1 MGVLWYKVWFDLW
14 HYKAR
19 TLLAV
24 LSIAAGVFAV
34 GAMYGMSELL
44 LTNMDQSHQA
54 VMPPHI
60 NVILGTRADYDTLI
74 SLRRVP
80 GVEDVEPYNSVSILY
95 KLHPQ
100 DDWRP
105 GNIHMRAD
113 FDDQTYELVQL
124 RQGSWP
130 KKNEVGIER
139 MAAQF
144 LKVGIGDQVIFKIN
158 DGNGY
163 ISERSLPITSLIRH
177 PFVPPPEFMDLAF
190 FFMDSQGLERLG
202 VPAGEY
208 NSFFVRVTPYSTDN
222 AKVVATAIKDR
233 LGKQNIR
240 VATFVY
246 QDPAKH
252 WGRTFFDGFTLVLKL
267 LALICVLMS
276 AVLVYNTVS
285 FLIIQQTNQIGVLKA
300 LGGRT
305 FTIIGV
311 YLSGALIYGLLA
323 LMIALPLSAMVA
335 ANMTR
340 TFLNMFNIDYDG
352 FQVSREALTFQLISA
367 LVVPVLAGL
376 APVLR
381 GANLTVRQAISSY
394 GLGGDFQSGRINRAI
409 EGLGQG
415 WLPPQI
421 AAALGNLFRQ
431 KGRLLLTQVVLVT
444 AGSAFLMIM
453 SLNSSLAATLDHIF
467 ARHRYD
473 TTLLFR
479 QNVRLDRVELL
490 SRSVAGVDQIELR
503 LTQAASLYVSG
514 QLIKEAGIGTNIEG
528 IPAGSDFFQPLMV
541 DGRWFGAQDQR
552 VVVIPREAAEKH
564 HIRIGDWVTL
574 NLGELGKDTWLVIGT
589 YEPVFASGF
598 TADTI
603 YAPLQALY
611 ASTKKQNQGAML
623 YVRTSEHTPAF
634 EAAVTRQLK
643 DLFEARNLKVVQS
656 QTEAELRQTY
666 EFQFSTVTTM
676 LFALSIIV
684 AIVGGIALT
693 GALSIGVIERTK
705 EIGVLR
711 AIGARS
717 HSILGIFILEG
728 MLQGVLSWL
737 AAVPVSLLFSQ
748 PLSNALGHAMFGA
761 TLDYQYNWPAVA
773 IWLGVILVISIL
785 ASILP
790 ARSATRIS
798 VRDSLAYA

>member
-1 MGVLWYKVWFDLW
+1 MGVLWYKIWFDLW

-44 LTNMDQSHQA
+44 VTNMDTSHQA
-54 VMPPHI
+54 VMPPHM
-60 NVILGTRADYDTLI
+60 NVVLATPADYDTLTN
-74 SLRRVP
+74 LRRVA
-80 GVEDVEPYNSVSILY
+80 GVEDVEPYNSVNILY
-95 KLHPQ
+95 KLRPQ

-105 GNIHMRAD
+105 GIIHMRAD

-124 RQGSWP
+124 RRGGWP
-130 KKNEVGIER
+130 EKNAVGIER
-139 MAAQF
+139 MAALF

-158 DGNGY
+158 DQ
-163 ISERSLPITSLIRH
+163 ERSLPITGLIRH

-190 FFMDSQGLERLG
+190 FFMDGEGLERLDMPVG
-202 VPAGEY
+202 MY
-208 NSFFVRVTPYSTDN
+208 NSFFVRVTPYSQDY
-222 AKVVATAIKDR
+222 AKEVATAIKDR

-240 VATFVY
+240 VAAFVY
-246 QDPAKH
+246 QDPNKH
-252 WGRTFFDGFTLVLKL
+252 WGRAFFDGFTLVLKL
-267 LALICVLMS
+267 LALICVVMS
-276 AVLVYNTVS
+276 AVLVYNTIS
-285 FLIIQQTNQIGVLKA
+285 FLVVQQTNQIGVLKA
-300 LGGRT
+300 VGGQT

-311 YLSGALIYGLLA
+311 YLSGAVVYGVLA
-323 LMIALPLSAMVA
+323 LVVALPLSAMVA
-335 ANMTR
+335 ASTTR
-340 TFLNMFNIDYDG
+340 TFLNMFNIDYDV
-352 FQVSREALTFQLISA
+352 FQVSRDALTYQVISA

-376 APVLR
+376 APALR
-381 GANLTVRQAISSY
+381 GANITVRQAISSY
-394 GLGGDFQSGRINRAI
+394 GLGGDFQSGRLNRAV

-421 AAALGNLFRQ
+421 AAAMGNLFRQ
-431 KGRLLLTQVVLVT
+431 RGRLLLTQVVLVT

-473 TTLLFR
+473 TTLQFSR
-479 QNVRLDRVELL
+479 NERLDRVEMLA
-490 SRSVAGVDQIELR
+490 RSVAGVDQVELR
-503 LTQAASLYVSG
+503 LNQAASLYVSG

-528 IPAGSDFFQPLMV
+528 ISARSDFFQPLMV
-541 DGRWFGAQDQR
+541 AGRWFGPQDQR
-552 VVVIPREAAEKH
+552 VIVIPREAAEKNR
-564 HIRIGDWVTL
+564 IRIGDTVTIH
-574 NLGELGKDTWLVIGT
+574 LGELGKDTWVVIGT
-589 YEPVFASGF
+589 YEPVFASGY

-623 YVRTSEHTPAF
+623 YVRTTGHAPGFVAG
-634 EAAVTRQLK
+634 VTRQLK
-643 DLFEARNLKVVQS
+643 DLYEERNLKVDFS

-666 EFQFSTVTTM
+666 EFQFSTVTSM
-676 LFALSIIV
+676 LFALAIIV
-684 AIVGGIALT
+684 AAVGGIALT

-728 MLQGVLSWL
+728 VLQGLLSWL
-737 AAVPVSLLFSQ
+737 AAVPISLLFSQ
-748 PLSNALGHAMFGA
+748 PLAEALGHAMFGA

-773 IWLGVILVISIL
+773 AWLGIISVISVL